1 MNFQNNVSENSE
13 FAEKVPKSR
22 KAAKMA
28 SLSLY
33 NIILEMHNYHRMLP
47 WGDTLNQVC

>member
-13 FAEKVPKSR
+13 FAEKIPKSR

-33 NIILEMHNYHRMLP
+33 NIILKCTITIGCCREEIH
-47 WGDTLNQVC
+47 